1 MRLAQFPI
9 GVFGVAMST
18 AVLPS
23 LSGHAARREY
33 GKLKEDFA
41 FALRLLLFIC
51 LPAMAGLIALRVPI
65 INMLFE
71 RGRFDHAATLGTA
84 SALLYYSLGIWAYV
98 GVRVVVATF
107 YSMQNTRTPVTVAAC
122 ALGANIILSLALMGP
137 MKHDGLALANALA
150 SMLNFSVLFYL
161 LRRQL
166 GGIGARGTLISVARS
181 ALASAVMGALAWA
194 VVRGPLWEAPGHSAE
209 KALWLC
215 GTIILCSAVYAGA
228 SRLLR
233 SDEFD
238 FLLAAAKRKF
248 SGRING

>member
-23 LSGHAARREY
+23 LSAHAARREY
-33 GKLKEDFA
+33 DKLKADFA

-65 INMLFE
+65 INILFE

-84 SALLYYSLGIWAYV
+84 SALLFYSLGIWAYV

-122 ALGANIILSLALMGP
+122 ALGANIVLSLALMGP
-137 MKHDGLALANALA
+137 MQHNGLALANALS
-150 SMLNFSVLFYL
+150 SMINFSGAVLSAAPQA
-161 LRRQL
+161 REHR
-166 GGIGARGTLISVARS
+166 GARHAHIG
-181 ALASAVMGALAWA
+181 GAL
-194 VVRGPLWEAPGHSAE
+194 GPGLGH
-209 KALWLC
+209 
-215 GTIILCSAVYAGA
+215 
-228 SRLLR
+228 
-233 SDEFD
+233 
-238 FLLAAAKRKF
+238 
-248 SGRING
+248 NGSCWHGP